1 MHVLKSGRRWCD
13 CPPEYGPPV
22 ERTEITSLLNLT
34 NCGRIFF
41 CFGSRIERRLA
52 KISSSTVRTRRCF
65 SQHAEPVGVDEVFS
79 GPAVEIV
86 FGHTF
91 LGKLLQAH
99 IGASSHRAEQRIA
112 ADFFNSRR
120 VSEHSGGR
128 SIGRRCRMPA
138 FATYDDGWMTWRHGG
153 VKSQPALPPCFPR
166 KTETQRLPTEEP

>member
-1 MHVLKSGRRWCD
+1 MRRNLFWLSDEQWKRIEPHLPTDVRGIERVDNRRVIGGIVHVLKSGRRWCD

-65 SQHAEPVGVDEVFS
+65 SQHAEPVGVDEVLR

-91 LGKLLQAH
+91 LGELL
-99 IGASSHRAEQRIA
+99 
-112 ADFFNSRR
+112 
-120 VSEHSGGR
+120 
-128 SIGRRCRMPA
+128 
-138 FATYDDGWMTWRHGG
+138 
-153 VKSQPALPPCFPR
+153 
-166 KTETQRLPTEEP
+166 